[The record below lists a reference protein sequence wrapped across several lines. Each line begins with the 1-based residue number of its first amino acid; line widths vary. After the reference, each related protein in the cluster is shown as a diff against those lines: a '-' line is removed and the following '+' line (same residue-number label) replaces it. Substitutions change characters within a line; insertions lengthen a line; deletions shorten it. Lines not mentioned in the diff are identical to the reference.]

1 MRIIAG
7 TFRGKK
13 IIEPKDTLTRPLKDL
28 TKESIFNI
36 LNHSNKFEINLKNS
50 NILDLFSGV
59 GSFGIECLS
68 RGAKQ
73 VVFAE
78 KYNVVLP
85 ILKKNLQSLKLIE
98 NFEIIEKD
106 IYDINFFKSLNIKFD
121 VIFMDPPYKDKN
133 LDLLLNNIKNENV
146 LNEKGVLVVHRHKN
160 EKDLIPGKL
169 KVIEEKKYGLSKI
182 IFFSISN

>member
-13 IIEPKDTLTRPLKDL
+13 ILEPKDTLTRPLKDL

-85 ILKKNLQSLKLIE
+85 ILKKNLQSFKLIE

-106 IYDINFFKSLNIKFD
+106 IYDINFFKSLNKKFD

-182 IFFSISN
+182 IFLSISN

>member
-13 IIEPKDTLTRPLKDL
+13 ILEPKDTLTRPLKDL

-133 LDLLLNNIKNENV
+133 LDLLLNNIKNENI

>member
-13 IIEPKDTLTRPLKDL
+13 ILEPKDTLTRPLKDL

-78 KYNVVLP
+78 KYNLVLP

-182 IFFSISN
+182 IFLSISN